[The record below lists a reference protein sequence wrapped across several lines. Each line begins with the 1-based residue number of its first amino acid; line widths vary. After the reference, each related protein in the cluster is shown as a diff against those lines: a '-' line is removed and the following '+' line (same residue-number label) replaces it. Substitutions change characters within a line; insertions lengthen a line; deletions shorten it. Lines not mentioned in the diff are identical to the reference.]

1 MATSDYVLDGRS
13 SVARQYLAATSTL
26 SSVAGATGSRSFS
39 HSGSVSE
46 RLEAILK
53 PSISLSQE
61 DMAAS
66 AEDDDDDDDDNIEY
80 SKQAGRSAAAS
91 APAFSSLSLDANDM
105 ELARIRRAKYWLQ
118 K

>member
-53 PSISLSQE
+53 PSLSLSQE

-66 AEDDDDDDDDNIEY
+66 AEDDDDDDDNIEFN
-80 SKQAGRSAAAS
+80 KQAGRSAAAT